1 MMKKTTNSRSPTPYN
16 PPRSNPSVSSSKNQ
30 SPGRRRVSRYA
41 TRQQGARFVETLKVL
56 AVQGKYQTTGE
67 KPIVNNYEMA
77 VHEMAKQDPDF
88 DKYLKAPGGPWKTRK
103 YDALY

>member
-1 MMKKTTNSRSPTPYN
+1 MRKTKRTTKKEQEPESDDYLNG
-16 PPRSNPSVSSSKNQ
+16 VHKKEW
-30 SPGRRRVSRYA
+30 GA
-41 TRQQGARFVETLKVL
+41 AWTRQQGARFVETLKVL

-77 VHEMAKQDPDF
+77 VHEMAKQDSDF
-88 DKYLKAPGGPWKTRK
+88 EKYLKAPGGPWKTRK